1 MTHNNTPFNLLIS
14 CLVSLH
20 FSYLHAQEAKTVLQ
34 APDKLNRL
42 LETKITLDKKASEE
56 KRYSIQVYYGNFAST
71 TAVLEEFKAL
81 FPTLETKL
89 VFETPNYKIR
99 AGSYATERDALEA
112 LEPVKRKF
120 PAAFVLKP

>member
-1 MTHNNTPFNLLIS
+1 MLEFF
-14 CLVSLH
+14 SLTRTR
-20 FSYLHAQEAKTVLQ
+20 SKTILQ

-81 FPTLETKL
+81 FPTLKTQL